1 MTWKRIA
8 GRECGDG
15 EGRGH
20 KVRRWN
26 NLIVNFNAEPE
37 DEIDEEYSMMDAEDP
52 PADFTPAKC
61 PRILA
66 AINQARLLGRQR
78 RHAYFYAQYRVEC
91 FTKTIPEKLIS
102 PILSK

>member
-52 PADFTPAKC
+52 PADKDDTRISMRNTESNAS
-61 PRILA
+61 PRQSRK
-66 AINQARLLGRQR
+66 N
-78 RHAYFYAQYRVEC
+78 
-91 FTKTIPEKLIS
+91 
-102 PILSK
+102 